1 MIKILTLIFVFF
13 ALSRAILRFK
23 DKSIKVSELALWML
37 VWTAALILVFFPNV
51 SSRIAVDLG
60 MQRGADTAFF
70 VSIILLFYL
79 VFRMYVKIDT
89 LDKHITDLAVETSKK
104 FHKHKKN
111 N

>member
-23 DKSIKVSELALWML
+23 DRSIKVTELALWII
-37 VWTAALILVFFPNV
+37 VWTAMFVLVFFPEL
-51 SSRIAVDLG
+51 SSQIATDLG

-89 LDKHITDLAVETSKK
+89 LDKHITDLTIEVSKK
-104 FHKHKKN
+104 LHKK
-111 N
+111 